1 MKRKTLLVLLIIA
14 FLINIGLAKDLP
26 NDHHCLKR
34 PGFAKL
40 EEPAPDF
47 SVDAVIE
54 KEFKQISLSDYKGKW
69 LVLFFYPGDFTFVC
83 PTEIKGFSQ
92 SIHEFKKLNAEI
104 IGGSVDSKYSH
115 LAWIQKGDLGDL
127 KFPLFSDLKKE
138 MVKSYGVLAK
148 DGTALRGLFIIDPN
162 GILQYQLVQNHNV
175 GRSVEEI
182 LRVLAALQTEALCPL
197 NWKKGQKT
205 LGK

>member
-1 MKRKTLLVLLIIA
+1 MKTKSLIVLFILVCFIS
-14 FLINIGLAKDLP
+14 IGIAKDIP
-26 NDHHCLKR
+26 NDHYCFKR
-34 PGFAKL
+34 SGNAKL

-47 SVDAVIE
+47 TADAVID
-54 KEFKQISLSDYKGKW
+54 KEFKTISLSDYKGKW

-83 PTEIKGFSQ
+83 PTEIKGFNQ
-92 SIHEFKKLNAEI
+92 SLSDFKKLNADI

-115 LAWIQKGDLGDL
+115 LAWIQRGDLGDL